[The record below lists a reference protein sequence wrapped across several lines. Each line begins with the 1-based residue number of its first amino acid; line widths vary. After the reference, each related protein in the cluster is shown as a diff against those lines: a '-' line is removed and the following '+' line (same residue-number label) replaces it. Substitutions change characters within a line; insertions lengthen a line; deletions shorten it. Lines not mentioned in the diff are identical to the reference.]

1 MQTRSTVRL
10 RCIRLFYK
18 QFSHKPIVARVL
30 DIRKMALRAH
40 RRAGRPE
47 PVTPSIHSSPL
58 LHLLYYIDDGLLEKL
73 DKIRI
78 KKLKFIF

>member
-1 MQTRSTVRL
+1 MQTQSTMRL

-18 QFSHKPIVARVL
+18 QFSRKPIVAQVL
-30 DIRKMALRAH
+30 DTRKMALRVH

-58 LHLLYYIDDGLLEKL
+58 LHLLHYKGSE
-73 DKIRI
+73 
-78 KKLKFIF
+78 

>member
-30 DIRKMALRAH
+30 DIQKMALRAH
-40 RRAGRPE
+40 RRAGQPE

-58 LHLLYYIDDGLLEKL
+58 LHLLHYIDDGSLEKL
-73 DKIRI
+73 DEIRI
-78 KKLKFIF
+78 KKLIFIF